1 MITRFT
7 HSLFTWTC
15 LLILG
20 AASFLRPGM
29 VLCIS
34 EHGHVRLETNCATS
48 CETMCAD
55 SCDEQESQALAA
67 ATGTNDD
74 CRDVPLELDPTSLT
88 RADKGVAQFAA
99 QTDVPVAIL
108 EVPFALMPG
117 SASAT
122 AANDD
127 KPRPP
132 AALRRLRVIVL
143 QV

>member
-1 MITRFT
+1 MTSRFA
-7 HSLFTWTC
+7 HSLFSWTC
-15 LLILG
+15 LLLLG

-55 SCDEQESQALAA
+55 SCDEQDSQAFSAA
-67 ATGTNDD
+67 NGTDND
-74 CRDVPLELDPTSLT
+74 CRDVPLEIDPTSST

-99 QTDVPVAIL
+99 HTDIPVAIL
-108 EVPFALMPG
+108 EVPFALTPG
-117 SASAT
+117 CT
-122 AANDD
+122 AASTAVDD
-127 KPRPP
+127 NPRPS
-132 AALRRLRVIVL
+132 AALSCLRVIVL